1 MKSFIK
7 RLKKAPWSYKQPLTK
22 VPNYPRMPVSDL
34 FVWRCSSDWNTFF
47 ELTDIAGM
55 FDDELEVRDQFVII
69 CLFDRKG
76 TLFHEEKHQ
85 IQRHKKITLDIS
97 TFLSKTKSSVGTF
110 CIFHSHTPYELVKLG
125 SFLAERGYL
134 SYTYKNS
141 PIRSFVHGNLDAI
154 ARLPGGEK
162 QLLGTRS
169 FLSRK
174 YNLQH
179 QLLGPANYDIAIV
192 NPTFSALNLT
202 CSILSSDNNII
213 DVQSVQILPC
223 GVGFIPIYVDESQ
236 AYRLIITSH
245 LVMARP
251 LVFCIHNKNML
262 VFHG

>member
-1 MKSFIK
+1 LKDFIK

-22 VPNYPRMPVSDL
+22 VPNFLGMPVSDL

-55 FDDELEVRDQFVII
+55 FDDELEIKDQFAII
-69 CLFDRKG
+69 CLFDQKG
-76 TLFHEEKHQ
+76 TLFHEEKLQ

-97 TFLSKTKSSVGTF
+97 TFLSRTKGNVGTF
-110 CIFHSHTPYELVKLG
+110 CIFHSHTPHELTKLG

-134 SYTYKNS
+134 SYTYKNA
-141 PIRSFVHGNLDAI
+141 PLRSFVHGNLDAI
-154 ARLPGGEK
+154 ARLPDGEK

-179 QLLGPANYDIAIV
+179 QLLGPANYDLAIV
-192 NPTFSALNLT
+192 NPTFSVLNLT

-213 DVQSVQILPC
+213 DVKQAKILPC
-223 GVGFIPIYVDESQ
+223 GVGVFPVYAGRLE

-251 LVFCIHNKNML
+251 LVFRTHNNNMD

>member
-251 LVFCIHNKNML
+251 LVFCIHNNNMD